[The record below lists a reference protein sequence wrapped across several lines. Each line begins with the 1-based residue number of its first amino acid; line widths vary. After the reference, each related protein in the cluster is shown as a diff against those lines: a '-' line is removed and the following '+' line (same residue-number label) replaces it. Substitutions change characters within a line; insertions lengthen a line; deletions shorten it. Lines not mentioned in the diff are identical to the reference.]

1 MTVLGRVAA
10 AVLMILPPPLTA
22 AAQDAQPGQKD
33 RPAQACVAVMLP
45 SVQGV
50 EGSASGVA
58 TAVRDL
64 FVSFL
69 TGPSIRTVALESRLP
84 SQAALEA
91 VQKDCGFVLIAS
103 VTKKRSGGQLSGG
116 VGQAIGSAA
125 WHLPYGGAATAT
137 GRAAA
142 IAGAQALSGLASET
156 RRKDEITLGYRV
168 GTPES
173 VAAAKTASAK
183 AKATVDGEDLPDTAR
198 RAGGPGRALRGDDGA
213 LRCAGCCVPSSSWH
227 LACHPP
233 LPPTPRCHSG
243 RACEW

>member
-10 AVLMILPPPLTA
+10 AVLMILPPPSTA

-91 VQKDCGFVLIAS
+91 VQKDS
-103 VTKKRSGGQLSGG
+103 QLRPDRLGDEEALGRTAQRRGRTGDRQS
-116 VGQAIGSAA
+116 A

-156 RRKDEITLGYRV
+156 RRKDEITLGYL
-168 GTPES
+168 
-173 VAAAKTASAK
+173 ASERLSRSPQRRPRA
-183 AKATVDGEDLPDTAR
+183 PRPRRRWTAR
-198 RAGGPGRALRGDDGA
+198 
-213 LRCAGCCVPSSSWH
+213 STS
-227 LACHPP
+227 
-233 LPPTPRCHSG
+233 
-243 RACEW
+243 